1 MKKITLI
8 LVIIAC
14 SFSDQTFS
22 QNIDTDQYSALEY
35 RLLGPFRGGRS
46 AAVTGVPNKP
56 NLYYFGSA
64 GGGVWKT
71 ENGGEQWKNISD
83 GYFGGS
89 IGSVTVSKSDPNV
102 IYVGGGEKTV
112 RGNVSSGY
120 GVWKSID
127 AGKTWSFSGL
137 KNSRHIPR
145 ISVDPKDHN
154 IVYAGVLG
162 DIYKANEDR
171 GLYKS
176 INGGDSWEKI
186 LFSNENSGIVD
197 LIIDPTNS
205 RVIYAS
211 TWNVRR
217 TPYSLSSGG
226 DGSALWKSVDSG
238 KTWKEISLN
247 AGFPTSTLG
256 IIGVTVSPVNN
267 NKVWAIIE
275 NKDKVDYILVMTEE
289 RLGA

>member
-1 MKKITLI
+1 MKKVTLI
-8 LVIIAC
+8 LAIFAC
-14 SFSDQTFS
+14 LAPNQTYS
-22 QNIDTDQYSALEY
+22 QEIDSDQYSALEY

-56 NLYYFGSA
+56 DLYYFGAA

-71 ENGGEQWKNISD
+71 ENGGDQWKNISD

-89 IGSVTVSKSDPNV
+89 IGSITVSTSDPNV

-120 GVWKSID
+120 GIWKSID
-127 AGKTWSFSGL
+127 AGKSWSFSGL

-145 ISVDPKDHN
+145 ISVDPNNHN

-162 DIYKANEDR
+162 DIYKSSDDR

-176 INGGDSWEKI
+176 IDGGKSWKKI
-186 LFSNENSGIVD
+186 LYSNEDSGIVD

-205 RVIYAS
+205 RIIYAS

-217 TPYSLSSGG
+217 TPYSLSSKKYTQNI
-226 DGSALWKSVDSG
+226 A
-238 KTWKEISLN
+238 IS
-247 AGFPTSTLG
+247 
-256 IIGVTVSPVNN
+256 
-267 NKVWAIIE
+267 
-275 NKDKVDYILVMTEE
+275 
-289 RLGA
+289 